1 MHLPKFPAAAVVL
14 AALCGFA
21 LDPARGQTEKR
32 LSAREIFYAAQAE
45 PPAVKRASPPQAAP
59 ARKKAVESANTKPP
73 AQPPARVASPARLP
87 EGGELVPASYT
98 STESNPLGVR
108 YTILKREGADS
119 VEVAP
124 DAVFRSGDRIR
135 LRVEVN

>member
-1 MHLPKFPAAAVVL
+1 MRVVTACTGRHRIGAGKGGWGGAVGLL
-14 AALCGFA
+14 AGVG
-21 LDPARGQTEKR
+21 R
-32 LSAREIFYAAQAE
+32 
-45 PPAVKRASPPQAAP
+45 PAVPG
-59 ARKKAVESANTKPP
+59 
-73 AQPPARVASPARLP
+73 P

-98 STESNPLGVR
+98 SGESNPLGVR

-135 LRVEVN
+135 LRVEVNGSGYLYIVHRGSSGVWKPLFPSPETAGGDNRVER